1 MDIYKE
7 TDIKITFDEGGDI
20 TPIIV
25 FDGVEMVDKYET
37 FNKATHQVEE
47 LLKHVTHWENSGC
60 DVYV

>member
-25 FDGVEMVDKYET
+25 FDGVEMVDKYKT
-37 FNKATHQVEE
+37 FNKANHQVEE
-47 LLKHVTHWENSGC
+47 LLQHVTHWENSGC